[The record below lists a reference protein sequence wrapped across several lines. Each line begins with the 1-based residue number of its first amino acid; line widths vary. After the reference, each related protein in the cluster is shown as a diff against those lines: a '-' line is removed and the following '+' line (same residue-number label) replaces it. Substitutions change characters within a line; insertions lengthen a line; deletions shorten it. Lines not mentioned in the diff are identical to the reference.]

1 MTITSYDKNK
11 NVNKYNKNV
20 NKINNEAF
28 SRKINFL
35 DTRACGF

>member
-28 SRKINFL
+28 SRKINFFY
-35 DTRACGF
+35 TFACSF